1 MKAHA
6 RPRWSTAGA
15 VSALTLICA
24 LSACS
29 GDRSASGTA
38 TPTALT
44 PPSAGSSPQ
53 AAPPASTSPA
63 QTVPGRGSCASA
75 VSAMDPRARVAQ
87 LVVPGVNAGDPAGVA
102 NLVRTQQVGGIFVG
116 DKKTTLLQNGAL
128 DGVQRAAKIPVSV
141 AVDEEGGRVQRI
153 DDLDGS
159 LPSARQLAASKTP
172 DEVRAI
178 GEQRG
183 KQLRARGVTVDYAPD
198 ADVSDEPDD
207 AVIGDRSYSPDPE
220 KVRQY
225 ALAFAEGLR
234 AAGVQPVLKHF
245 PGHGHGSGDSHR
257 GTVVTP
263 PLDQLR
269 RVDLVPYRDISEYGQ
284 VAVMVGHLEV
294 PGLTGDEPA
303 SLAPEAYRLLR
314 NEFHFTGPVITDDLG
329 GMKAITD
336 RFALPD
342 AVLKALQAGAD
353 QALFSSGHNDVG
365 AVVDRLQRAVESG
378 ELSGA
383 QVQASVERVLA
394 AKGFCSP

>member
-1 MKAHA
+1 
-6 RPRWSTAGA
+6 
-15 VSALTLICA
+15 
-24 LSACS
+24 
-29 GDRSASGTA
+29 
-38 TPTALT
+38 
-44 PPSAGSSPQ
+44 
-53 AAPPASTSPA
+53 
-63 QTVPGRGSCASA
+63 
-75 VSAMDPRARVAQ
+75 MDPRARVAQ
-87 LVVPGVNAGDPAGVA
+87 LVVPGVNAGDPAAVA
-102 NLVRTQQVGGIFVG
+102 ELVRTQQVGGIFVG
-116 DKKTTLLQNGAL
+116 DKKTTLLQNDAL

-159 LPSARQLAASKTP
+159 LPSARRLAASKTP

-225 ALAFAEGLR
+225 AMAFAEGLR
-234 AAGVQPVLKHF
+234 AGGVQPVLKHF

-257 GTVVTP
+257 GTVTTP

-284 VAVMVGHLEV
+284 VGVMVGHLEV

-303 SLAPEAYRLLR
+303 SLAPEAYQLLR

-342 AVLKALQAGAD
+342 AVVKALQAGAD
-353 QALFSSGHNDVG
+353 QALFSSGHNDVQ

-378 ELSGA
+378 ELPAA
-383 QVQASVERVLA
+383 QVTASVERVLA
-394 AKGFCSP
+394 GKGFCRP

>member
-1 MKAHA
+1 
-6 RPRWSTAGA
+6 
-15 VSALTLICA
+15 
-24 LSACS
+24 
-29 GDRSASGTA
+29 
-38 TPTALT
+38 
-44 PPSAGSSPQ
+44 
-53 AAPPASTSPA
+53 
-63 QTVPGRGSCASA
+63 
-75 VSAMDPRARVAQ
+75 MDPRARVAQ

-128 DGVQRAAKIPVSV
+128 DDVQRAARIPVSV

-220 KVRQY
+220 KARQY
-225 ALAFAEGLR
+225 AMAFAEGLR
-234 AAGVQPVLKHF
+234 AGGVQPVLKHF

-269 RVDLVPYRDISEYGQ
+269 RVDLVPYRDIAEYGQ
-284 VAVMVGHLEV
+284 VGVMVGHLEV

-303 SLAPEAYRLLR
+303 SLAPAAYRLLR

-378 ELSGA
+378 ELPA
-383 QVQASVERVLA
+383 ERVAASVERVLA
-394 AKGFCSP
+394 GKGFCRP

>member
-1 MKAHA
+1 M
-6 RPRWSTAGA
+6 
-15 VSALTLICA
+15 
-24 LSACS
+24 
-29 GDRSASGTA
+29 
-38 TPTALT
+38 
-44 PPSAGSSPQ
+44 
-53 AAPPASTSPA
+53 
-63 QTVPGRGSCASA
+63 
-75 VSAMDPRARVAQ
+75 
-87 LVVPGVNAGDPAGVA
+87 VPGVNAGDPAGVA
-102 NLVRTQQVGGIFVG
+102 DLVRRQQVGGIFVG

-225 ALAFAEGLR
+225 AMAFAAGLR
-234 AAGVQPVLKHF
+234 AGGVQPVLKHF

-303 SLAPEAYRLLR
+303 SLAPQAYQLLR

-378 ELSGA
+378 ELPGA
-383 QVQASVERVLA
+383 KVTASVERVLA
-394 AKGFCSP
+394 AKGFCTP

>member
-1 MKAHA
+1 
-6 RPRWSTAGA
+6 
-15 VSALTLICA
+15 
-24 LSACS
+24 
-29 GDRSASGTA
+29 
-38 TPTALT
+38 
-44 PPSAGSSPQ
+44 
-53 AAPPASTSPA
+53 
-63 QTVPGRGSCASA
+63 
-75 VSAMDPRARVAQ
+75 MDPRARVAQ
-87 LVVPGVNAGDPAGVA
+87 LVVPGVNAGDPAAVA
-102 NLVRTQQVGGIFVG
+102 ELVRTQQVGGIFVG
-116 DKKTTLLQNGAL
+116 DKKTTLLQNDAL

-220 KVRQY
+220 KARQY
-225 ALAFAEGLR
+225 AMAFAEGLR
-234 AAGVQPVLKHF
+234 AGGVQPVLKHF

-257 GTVVTP
+257 GTVTTP

-284 VAVMVGHLEV
+284 VGVMVGHLEV

-303 SLAPEAYRLLR
+303 SLAPEAYQLLR

-342 AVLKALQAGAD
+342 AVVKALQAGAD
-353 QALFSSGHNDVG
+353 QALFSSGHNDVK

-378 ELSGA
+378 ELPAA
-383 QVQASVERVLA
+383 QVTASVERVLA
-394 AKGFCSP
+394 GKGFCRP

>member
-1 MKAHA
+1 
-6 RPRWSTAGA
+6 
-15 VSALTLICA
+15 
-24 LSACS
+24 
-29 GDRSASGTA
+29 
-38 TPTALT
+38 
-44 PPSAGSSPQ
+44 
-53 AAPPASTSPA
+53 
-63 QTVPGRGSCASA
+63 
-75 VSAMDPRARVAQ
+75 MDPRARVAQ

-128 DGVQRAAKIPVSV
+128 DDVQRAARIPVSV

-220 KVRQY
+220 KARQY
-225 ALAFAEGLR
+225 AMAFAEGLR
-234 AAGVQPVLKHF
+234 AGGVQPVLKHF

-269 RVDLVPYRDISEYGQ
+269 RVDLVPYRDIAEYGQ
-284 VAVMVGHLEV
+284 VGVMVGHLEV

-303 SLAPEAYRLLR
+303 SLAPAAYRLLR

-365 AVVDRLQRAVESG
+365 AVVDRLQRAVENG
-378 ELSGA
+378 ELPA
-383 QVQASVERVLA
+383 ERVAASVERVLA
-394 AKGFCSP
+394 GKGFCRP

>member
-1 MKAHA
+1 
-6 RPRWSTAGA
+6 
-15 VSALTLICA
+15 
-24 LSACS
+24 
-29 GDRSASGTA
+29 
-38 TPTALT
+38 
-44 PPSAGSSPQ
+44 
-53 AAPPASTSPA
+53 
-63 QTVPGRGSCASA
+63 
-75 VSAMDPRARVAQ
+75 MDPRARVAQ
-87 LVVPGVNAGDPAGVA
+87 LVVPGVNAGDPAAVA
-102 NLVRTQQVGGIFVG
+102 ELVRTQQVGGIFVG

-178 GEQRG
+178 GAQRG

-225 ALAFAEGLR
+225 AMAFAEGLR
-234 AAGVQPVLKHF
+234 AGGVQPVLKHF

-284 VAVMVGHLEV
+284 VGVMVGHLEV

-342 AVLKALQAGAD
+342 AVLKSLQAGAD

-365 AVVDRLQRAVESG
+365 AVVDRLQRAVQSG
-378 ELSGA
+378 ELSSA
-383 QVQASVERVLA
+383 QVTASVERVLA
-394 AKGFCSP
+394 GKGFCRP

>member
-1 MKAHA
+1 
-6 RPRWSTAGA
+6 
-15 VSALTLICA
+15 
-24 LSACS
+24 
-29 GDRSASGTA
+29 
-38 TPTALT
+38 
-44 PPSAGSSPQ
+44 
-53 AAPPASTSPA
+53 
-63 QTVPGRGSCASA
+63 
-75 VSAMDPRARVAQ
+75 MDPRARVAQ
-87 LVVPGVNAGDPAGVA
+87 LVVPGVNAGDPAAVA

-207 AVIGDRSYSPDPE
+207 AVIGDRSYSADPE
-220 KVRQY
+220 KARQY
-225 ALAFAEGLR
+225 AMAFAEGLR
-234 AAGVQPVLKHF
+234 AGGVQPVLKHF

-263 PLDQLR
+263 PLEQLR

-284 VAVMVGHLEV
+284 VGVMVGHLEV

-329 GMKAITD
+329 GMKAITN

-378 ELSGA
+378 ELPAA
-383 QVQASVERVLA
+383 QVAASVERVLA
-394 AKGFCSP
+394 GKGFCRP

>member
-1 MKAHA
+1 
-6 RPRWSTAGA
+6 
-15 VSALTLICA
+15 
-24 LSACS
+24 
-29 GDRSASGTA
+29 
-38 TPTALT
+38 
-44 PPSAGSSPQ
+44 
-53 AAPPASTSPA
+53 
-63 QTVPGRGSCASA
+63 
-75 VSAMDPRARVAQ
+75 MDPRARVAQ
-87 LVVPGVNAGDPAGVA
+87 LVVPGVDAGDPAGVA

-116 DKKTTLLQNGAL
+116 DKKTTLLQNDAL
-128 DGVQRAAKIPVSV
+128 AGVQKAAKIPVSV
-141 AVDEEGGRVQRI
+141 AVDEEGGRVQRV

-220 KVRQY
+220 KARKY
-225 ALAFAEGLR
+225 AMAFAEGLR
-234 AAGVQPVLKHF
+234 AGGVQPVLKHF

-269 RVDLVPYRDISEYGQ
+269 RVDLVPYRDIAEYGQ
-284 VAVMVGHLEV
+284 IGVMVGHLEV

-336 RFALPD
+336 RFAVPD

-365 AVVDRLQRAVESG
+365 AVVDRLQRAVEGG
-378 ELSGA
+378 ELSAA
-383 QVQASVERVLA
+383 QVTASVERVLA
-394 AKGFCSP
+394 AKGYCRP

>member
-1 MKAHA
+1 
-6 RPRWSTAGA
+6 
-15 VSALTLICA
+15 
-24 LSACS
+24 
-29 GDRSASGTA
+29 
-38 TPTALT
+38 
-44 PPSAGSSPQ
+44 
-53 AAPPASTSPA
+53 
-63 QTVPGRGSCASA
+63 
-75 VSAMDPRARVAQ
+75 MDPRARVAQ
-87 LVVPGVNAGDPAGVA
+87 LVVPGVNAGDPAAVA
-102 NLVRTQQVGGIFVG
+102 ELVRTQQVGGIFVG

-128 DGVQRAAKIPVSV
+128 AGVQRAAKIPVSV

-225 ALAFAEGLR
+225 AMAFAEGLR
-234 AAGVQPVLKHF
+234 AGGVQPVLKHF

-284 VAVMVGHLEV
+284 VGVMVGHLEV

-342 AVLKALQAGAD
+342 AVLKSLQAGAD

-365 AVVDRLQRAVESG
+365 AVVDRLQRAVQSG
-378 ELSGA
+378 ELSSA
-383 QVQASVERVLA
+383 QVTASVERVLA
-394 AKGFCSP
+394 GKGFCRP

>member
-1 MKAHA
+1 
-6 RPRWSTAGA
+6 
-15 VSALTLICA
+15 
-24 LSACS
+24 
-29 GDRSASGTA
+29 
-38 TPTALT
+38 
-44 PPSAGSSPQ
+44 
-53 AAPPASTSPA
+53 
-63 QTVPGRGSCASA
+63 
-75 VSAMDPRARVAQ
+75 MDPRARVAQ
-87 LVVPGVNAGDPAGVA
+87 LVVPGVNAGDPAAVA
-102 NLVRTQQVGGIFVG
+102 DLVRTQQVGGIFVG

-234 AAGVQPVLKHF
+234 AGGVQPVLKHF

-284 VAVMVGHLEV
+284 VGVMVGHLEV

-342 AVLKALQAGAD
+342 AVLKSLQAGAD

-365 AVVDRLQRAVESG
+365 AVVDRLQRAVQSG
-378 ELSGA
+378 ELSSA
-383 QVQASVERVLA
+383 QVTASVERVLA
-394 AKGFCSP
+394 GKGFCRP

>member
-1 MKAHA
+1 
-6 RPRWSTAGA
+6 
-15 VSALTLICA
+15 
-24 LSACS
+24 
-29 GDRSASGTA
+29 
-38 TPTALT
+38 
-44 PPSAGSSPQ
+44 
-53 AAPPASTSPA
+53 
-63 QTVPGRGSCASA
+63 
-75 VSAMDPRARVAQ
+75 MDPRARVAQ
-87 LVVPGVNAGDPAGVA
+87 LVVPGVNAGDPAAVA
-102 NLVRTQQVGGIFVG
+102 DLVRTQQVGGIFVG

-225 ALAFAEGLR
+225 AMAFAEGLR
-234 AAGVQPVLKHF
+234 AGGVQPVLKHF

-303 SLAPEAYRLLR
+303 SLAPQAYQLLR

-383 QVQASVERVLA
+383 QVTASLERVLA
-394 AKGFCSP
+394 AKGFCRP

>member
-1 MKAHA
+1 
-6 RPRWSTAGA
+6 
-15 VSALTLICA
+15 
-24 LSACS
+24 
-29 GDRSASGTA
+29 
-38 TPTALT
+38 
-44 PPSAGSSPQ
+44 
-53 AAPPASTSPA
+53 
-63 QTVPGRGSCASA
+63 
-75 VSAMDPRARVAQ
+75 MDLRARVAQ
-87 LVVPGVNAGDPAGVA
+87 LVVPGVNAGDPAAVA
-102 NLVRTQQVGGIFVG
+102 AVVRTQQVGGIFVG

-128 DGVQRAAKIPVSV
+128 DDVQRAAKIPVSV

-234 AAGVQPVLKHF
+234 AGGVQPVLKHF

-284 VAVMVGHLEV
+284 VGVMVGHLEV
-294 PGLTGDEPA
+294 PGLTGNEPA
-303 SLAPEAYRLLR
+303 SLAPAAYRLLR
-314 NEFHFTGPVITDDLG
+314 NEFRFTGPVITDDLG

-342 AVLKALQAGAD
+342 AVLKALRAGAD

-365 AVVDRLQRAVESG
+365 AVVERLQRAVESG

-394 AKGFCSP
+394 GKGFCRP

>member
-1 MKAHA
+1 M
-6 RPRWSTAGA
+6 
-15 VSALTLICA
+15 
-24 LSACS
+24 
-29 GDRSASGTA
+29 
-38 TPTALT
+38 
-44 PPSAGSSPQ
+44 
-53 AAPPASTSPA
+53 
-63 QTVPGRGSCASA
+63 
-75 VSAMDPRARVAQ
+75 AQ
-87 LVVPGVNAGDPAGVA
+87 LVVPGVNAGDPAAVA
-102 NLVRTQQVGGIFVG
+102 QLVRTQQVGGIFVG

-172 DEVRAI
+172 DEMRAI

-198 ADVSDEPDD
+198 ADVSNEPDD

-225 ALAFAEGLR
+225 AMAFAEGLR
-234 AAGVQPVLKHF
+234 AGGVQPVLKHF

-284 VAVMVGHLEV
+284 VGVMVGHLEV

-378 ELSGA
+378 ELPSA
-383 QVQASVERVLA
+383 QVTASVERVLA
-394 AKGFCSP
+394 GKGFCRP

>member
-1 MKAHA
+1 
-6 RPRWSTAGA
+6 
-15 VSALTLICA
+15 
-24 LSACS
+24 
-29 GDRSASGTA
+29 
-38 TPTALT
+38 
-44 PPSAGSSPQ
+44 
-53 AAPPASTSPA
+53 
-63 QTVPGRGSCASA
+63 
-75 VSAMDPRARVAQ
+75 MDPRARVAQ
-87 LVVPGVNAGDPAGVA
+87 LVVPGVNAGDPAAVA
-102 NLVRTQQVGGIFVG
+102 QLVRTQQVGGIFVG

-172 DEVRAI
+172 DEMRAI

-198 ADVSDEPDD
+198 ADVSNEPDD

-225 ALAFAEGLR
+225 AMAFAEGLR
-234 AAGVQPVLKHF
+234 AGGVQPVLKHF

-284 VAVMVGHLEV
+284 VGVMVGHLEV

-378 ELSGA
+378 ELPSA
-383 QVQASVERVLA
+383 QVTASVERVLA
-394 AKGFCSP
+394 GKGFCRP

>member
-6 RPRWSTAGA
+6 RPHWSIAGA
-15 VSALTLICA
+15 VSGLALICA

-29 GDRSASGTA
+29 GDRSVSGTA
-38 TPTALT
+38 TPAPLA
-44 PPSAGSSPQ
+44 PPSEGSSPQ

-63 QTVPGRGSCASA
+63 RTVPGQGTCASA

-87 LVVPGVNAGDPAGVA
+87 LVVPGVNAGDPAAVA
-102 NLVRTQQVGGIFVG
+102 DLVRTQQVGGIFVG

-225 ALAFAEGLR
+225 AMAFAEGLR
-234 AAGVQPVLKHF
+234 AGGVQPVLKHF

-303 SLAPEAYRLLR
+303 SLAPQAYQLLR

-383 QVQASVERVLA
+383 QVTASLERVLA
-394 AKGFCSP
+394 AKGFCRP

>member
-1 MKAHA
+1 
-6 RPRWSTAGA
+6 
-15 VSALTLICA
+15 
-24 LSACS
+24 
-29 GDRSASGTA
+29 
-38 TPTALT
+38 
-44 PPSAGSSPQ
+44 
-53 AAPPASTSPA
+53 
-63 QTVPGRGSCASA
+63 
-75 VSAMDPRARVAQ
+75 MDPRARVAQ
-87 LVVPGVNAGDPAGVA
+87 LVVPGVNAGDPAAVA
-102 NLVRTQQVGGIFVG
+102 QLVRTQQVGGIFVG

-172 DEVRAI
+172 DEMRAI

-225 ALAFAEGLR
+225 AMAFAEGLR
-234 AAGVQPVLKHF
+234 AGGVQPVLKHF

-284 VAVMVGHLEV
+284 VGVMVGHLEV

-378 ELSGA
+378 ELSSA
-383 QVQASVERVLA
+383 QVTASVERVLA
-394 AKGFCSP
+394 GKGFCRP

>member
-1 MKAHA
+1 MN
-6 RPRWSTAGA
+6 
-15 VSALTLICA
+15 
-24 LSACS
+24 
-29 GDRSASGTA
+29 
-38 TPTALT
+38 
-44 PPSAGSSPQ
+44 
-53 AAPPASTSPA
+53 
-63 QTVPGRGSCASA
+63 
-75 VSAMDPRARVAQ
+75 PRARLAQ
-87 LVVPGVNAGDPAGVA
+87 LVVPGVDAGDPRAVED
-102 NLVRTQQVGGIFVG
+102 LVRTYQVGGIFVG
-116 DKKTTLLQNGAL
+116 GNKTTLLQNGAL
-128 DGVQRAAKIPVSV
+128 NTVQNAAAIPVSV

-159 LPSARQLAASKTP
+159 IPSARQLASSKSP
-172 DEVRAI
+172 EEVRAL
-178 GEQRG
+178 GVQRG

-207 AVIGDRSYSPDPE
+207 AVIGDRSYSSDPE

-225 ALAFAEGLR
+225 AMAFADGLR
-234 AAGVQPVLKHF
+234 AGGVLPVLKHF

-269 RVDLVPYRDISEYGQ
+269 QVDLVPYRDIAAYGP

-303 SLAPEAYRLLR
+303 SISPAAYRLLR
-314 NEFHFTGPVITDDLG
+314 TDYRFTGPVITDDLG

-336 RFALPD
+336 RYQLPD

-365 AVVDRLQRAVESG
+365 AVLDRLQAAVGAG
-378 ELSGA
+378 ELPA
-383 QVQASVERVLA
+383 DQVKASDERVLA
-394 AKGFCSP
+394 AKGFCTP

>member
-1 MKAHA
+1 
-6 RPRWSTAGA
+6 
-15 VSALTLICA
+15 
-24 LSACS
+24 
-29 GDRSASGTA
+29 
-38 TPTALT
+38 
-44 PPSAGSSPQ
+44 
-53 AAPPASTSPA
+53 
-63 QTVPGRGSCASA
+63 
-75 VSAMDPRARVAQ
+75 MDPRARVAQ

-102 NLVRTQQVGGIFVG
+102 ELVRTQQVGGIFVG

-128 DGVQRAAKIPVSV
+128 AGVQRAAKIPVSV

-225 ALAFAEGLR
+225 AMAFAEGLR
-234 AAGVQPVLKHF
+234 AGGVQPVLKHF

-284 VAVMVGHLEV
+284 VGVMVGHLEV

-342 AVLKALQAGAD
+342 AVLKSLQAGAD

-365 AVVDRLQRAVESG
+365 AVVDRLQRALESG
-378 ELSGA
+378 ELSAA
-383 QVQASVERVLA
+383 QVTASVERVLA
-394 AKGFCSP
+394 GKGFCRP

>member
-1 MKAHA
+1 
-6 RPRWSTAGA
+6 
-15 VSALTLICA
+15 
-24 LSACS
+24 
-29 GDRSASGTA
+29 
-38 TPTALT
+38 
-44 PPSAGSSPQ
+44 
-53 AAPPASTSPA
+53 
-63 QTVPGRGSCASA
+63 
-75 VSAMDPRARVAQ
+75 MDPRARVAQ

-102 NLVRTQQVGGIFVG
+102 DLVRTQQVGGIFVG
-116 DKKTTLLQNGAL
+116 DKKTTLLQNDAL
-128 DGVQRAAKIPVSV
+128 AGVQRAAKIPVSV
-141 AVDEEGGRVQRI
+141 AVDEEGGRVQRV

-159 LPSARQLAASKTP
+159 IPSARQLAATKTP

-198 ADVSDEPDD
+198 ADVSDEPDG

-220 KVRQY
+220 KARRY
-225 ALAFAEGLR
+225 AMAFAEGLR
-234 AAGVQPVLKHF
+234 AGGVQPVLKHF

-269 RVDLVPYRDISEYGQ
+269 KVDLVPYRDISEYGQ
-284 VAVMVGHLEV
+284 IGVMVGHLEV

-353 QALFSSGHNDVG
+353 QALFSSGHNNVG

-378 ELSGA
+378 ELPPA
-383 QVQASVERVLA
+383 QVTASVERVLA
-394 AKGFCSP
+394 AKGFCRA